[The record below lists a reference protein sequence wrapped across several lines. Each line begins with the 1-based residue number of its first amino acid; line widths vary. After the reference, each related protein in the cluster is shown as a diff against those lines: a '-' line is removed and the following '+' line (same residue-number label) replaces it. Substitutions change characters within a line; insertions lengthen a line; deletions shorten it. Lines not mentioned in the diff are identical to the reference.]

1 MRKRS
6 CLNMRH
12 LWRQVGHDIG
22 LWDTGSSRNNGGIP
36 QIMAIYMGK
45 GTSKRRFYIVWFE
58 GSLILDQPMLC
69 RKGRLGL
76 SENGAQYQCHWI
88 GWTSTGNPYYV
99 VNTRTNRP
107 FGDGLYRAFMVSLGI
122 YGIGFNTFIGGKKWW
137 KHHGFLSIS
146 QSFEARVL
154 RPAVL
159 GAVLFTVSAWCGRHW
174 RHCRDFWFEK
184 TVIS

>member
-1 MRKRS
+1 MTLGFEIRVRPETMGAYPK
-6 CLNMRH
+6 
-12 LWRQVGHDIG
+12 LWPFI
-22 LWDTGSSRNNGGIP
+22 S
-36 QIMAIYMGK
+36 GK
-45 GTSKRRFYIVWFE
+45 GQAKGGSTSFDLRDPSFWT
-58 GSLILDQPMLC
+58 SPC

-107 FGDGLYRAFMVSLGI
+107 FGDGLYHAFMVILGI

-184 TVIS
+184 TVIF